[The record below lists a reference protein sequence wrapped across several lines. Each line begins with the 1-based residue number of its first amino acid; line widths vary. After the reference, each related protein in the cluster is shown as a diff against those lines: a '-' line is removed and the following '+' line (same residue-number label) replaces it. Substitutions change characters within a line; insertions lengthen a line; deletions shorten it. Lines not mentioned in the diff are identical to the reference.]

1 MQIELPILFTT
12 KESKSLDDA
21 GIPYDSNKFDVRDMT
36 FYSVDN
42 VSPYINHN
50 LDYKL
55 EKYKCVISSGGE
67 EYICNMSYDS
77 VIKNISHAKN
87 RELIKCN

>member
-12 KESKSLDDA
+12 KESKALDDA
-21 GIPYDSNKFDVRDMT
+21 GLPDDFNKFDVRCMT

-42 VSPYINHN
+42 VSPYTNHSH
-50 LDYKL
+50 DYKL
-55 EKYKCVISSGGE
+55 EKDKCVISSGGL

-77 VIKNISHAKN
+77 VIKKISQEKK